1 MNALELVR
9 EVQKRLRLPQSLSLN
24 DPHAQL
30 ILSYI
35 NTVQRDLMTE
45 VGVWDAL
52 KVYGEFYTEAGEA
65 LYTVAVEGMEIDVIR
80 SLSINGIELEK
91 VSDETFRQLK
101 KSGSEQSFPKVFRFY
116 SRTGSSIVVELFPVP
131 NNTYKVNVEA
141 LAKPPRL
148 IQETDIPVLDE
159 DAIVAG
165 AVMLAKREQ
174 GEDASQEMAL
184 FQLKMD
190 MHTDTFLET
199 NFGDVEPV

>member
-1 MNALELVR
+1 MNALQLVR
-9 EVQKRLRLPQSLSLN
+9 EVQKRLRLPQSSSLAE
-24 DPHAQL
+24 PHAQL

-52 KVYGEFYTEAGEA
+52 KVYGEFTTEAGES
-65 LYTVAVEGMEIDVIR
+65 LYTVAVEGKEIDVIR
-80 SLSINGIELEK
+80 YMAVNGSEIKK

-101 KSGSEQSFPKVFRFY
+101 KYNTTGTPQYYRFY
-116 SRTGSSIVVELFPVP
+116 SRTGDSIVVELYPVP
-131 NNTYKVNVEA
+131 DAVYTVEVEA

-148 IQETDIPVLDE
+148 VNDLDTPILDE

-165 AVMLAKREQ
+165 AVMIAKREQ
-174 GEDASQEMAL
+174 GEDVSQELAL

-190 MHTDTFLET
+190 MHTDTFIET
-199 NFGDVEPV
+199 NFGDVEAV